1 MPRLLIVSTVAETLE
16 GFLLPHAEHFRRRGW
31 VVEAAAQGAATNAAC
46 LREFDRV
53 FDVPWSRS
61 PRDVRRQLQGLVA
74 IRRLM
79 RRRSYDIVHTHTPVA
94 SFLTRTAVA
103 TLSRRVRPKL
113 VYTAHGFHF
122 HPEGSVT
129 GNVLYGGIERLGGLW
144 TDRLVVINEE
154 DRRSARSRAIV
165 APGKVVLRP
174 RRRDRPHHLPAFKGS
189 RSQSRGQGRAGDPC
203 RGPFRVD
210 GGGVQQREAASRR
223 DLGAGA
229 HGTPHRPSG
238 DGRHRPPGGGAAEP
252 GSRSGSGHRLRFL
265 GFRRDVPRLMQS
277 ADVLVLPSS
286 REGLSRSIMEAQAIG
301 LPVLGADIRGIRD
314 LLDEDR
320 GVLYPVRNVRR
331 LAQSLDRILAEPED
345 AARRAATARTLVGRY
360 DMSVILRAYEQLYLD
375 LLDTRRC
382 EITPIAGRCGL
393 GRSIHHLP
401 HPV

>member
-129 GNVLYGGIERLGGLW
+129 GNVLYGSIERLGGLW

-165 APGKVVLRP
+165 APGKIVFVPGVGIDLTTYRPSRDPDLRAGVKAELEIPAAAPFVLMVAEFNDEKRH
-174 RRRDRPHHLPAFKGS
+174 RDAISALARMEHRTAHLAMAGTGPLEGAL
-189 RSQSRGQGRAGDPC
+189 RSQGRNL
-203 RGPFRVD
+203 
-210 GGGVQQREAASRR
+210 GV
-223 DLGAGA
+223 
-229 HGTPHRPSG
+229 
-238 DGRHRPPGGGAAEP
+238 EP
-252 GSRSGSGHRLRFL
+252 RLRFL

-314 LLDEDR
+314 LLDEGR

-345 AARRAATARTLVGRY
+345 AARRAATARALIGRY

-375 LLDTRRC
+375 LLDTRQ
-382 EITPIAGRCGL
+382 
-393 GRSIHHLP
+393 
-401 HPV
+401 V